1 MRNDEKG
8 LSLCFVLGSR
18 SECNK
23 TRWEEAVRW
32 REGLIRV
39 TSLSAL
45 ASFFFLDVGDNST
58 TRECSA
64 VKSQPKVAGSVPMK
78 R

>member
-1 MRNDEKG
+1 MRNDENG
-8 LSLCFVLGSR
+8 LSLCFVLGCR

-32 REGLIRV
+32 REGLIPV
-39 TSLSAL
+39 TSLSVL
-45 ASFFFLDVGDNST
+45 ASFLDIGDNPT